1 MSPARRSEGH
11 IDYYRSYIAEE
22 MQNGKSE
29 KEVMDLLGDPWV
41 IARSIIDS
49 PLNETEEQYAYTD
62 YEEADQE
69 PPYGTPEIKF
79 KKITGWKIAAVCVG
93 IVLILTLVI
102 SLITGL
108 ISMLAPAACP
118 ASCDLDCAPYHTE
131 SQAVSGMPQKK
142 NGKKWREQA
151 KNSSIIKD
159 RWGSQRS
166 FEGSINN

>member
-1 MSPARRSEGH
+1 MNRHEFLKQLEHALGAEMSPAKVRGH

-108 ISMLAPAACP
+108 ISMLAPVLVP
-118 ASCDLDCAPYHTE
+118 LL
-131 SQAVSGMPQKK
+131 VI
-142 NGKKWREQA
+142 WIVLR
-151 KNSSIIKD
+151 IIQNH
-159 RWGSQRS
+159 RQ
-166 FEGSINN
+166 